1 MLVSPKNKK
10 KKTAPLADTVP
21 VVFVVDDDELY
32 LAGLGFYLKQ
42 NTDYKVYCYTNAS
55 ECLQNLN
62 LNPRL
67 IVLDYYLS
75 NRWMNGIDLLKR
87 IKDLNSGINIVMLSG
102 QETLQV
108 ATESLRLGAYTYMI
122 KDGQAWHSIKRIA
135 EDLGS

>member
-1 MLVSPKNKK
+1 MLASPKYKK
-10 KKTAPLADTVP
+10 QKKTEVDTGP
-21 VVFVVDDDELY
+21 SIFVVDDDEVY
-32 LAGLGFYLKQ
+32 LKGLGFYLKK
-42 NTDYKVYCYTNAS
+42 NTNYKVYCYTTAS
-55 ECLQNLN
+55 ECLQNIR

-67 IVLDYYLS
+67 IILDYYLS

-87 IKDLNSGINIVMLSG
+87 IKDVNPETNIVMLSG

-108 ATESLRLGAYTYMI
+108 ATESLKLGAYTYMI